1 MSADDNSLEL
11 AFYGLLNKT
20 RFGPFPK
27 KVVKVSSESD
37 FKEEGVPRF
46 ENFRGAPGEVVYD
59 LRDFRGIVSWDD
71 TTVTVK
77 AGTTWEEVVS
87 QFPDVASYSVAEF
100 SVGGSLY
107 FGDPIFGLNEFR
119 SLKSALAGVT
129 FFKNGAVKKGQYE
142 DGGIPLLIEIK
153 REKTQL
159 IWKELTTKNFK
170 DIISL
175 NDAILNARVV
185 PFRSLE
191 VWKTGDT
198 FRVIAVY
205 TPFRESL
212 VGAVLSALTG
222 WTETRPTGPESLK
235 GLGWPPYWYFGIT
248 QLNEFPSLEGILADP
263 DVAAVLRLE
272 RTRMWVSLFSFKPLK
287 LPPSLALTPYS
298 DAPETEALTT
308 GCVLC
313 GKCVSACPHAE
324 LKRSF
329 AYSPM
334 GFFALHSASGLDVSE
349 VATCEFCGICE
360 NVCPVKLPIL
370 SYYSTKAEFRE
381 PQGPLQEEGM
391 IKDVVLVVT
400 ADTKDLLKDEIEG
413 ALLYLGLK
421 GEGAS
426 LYVIPSSLASLVK
439 SGSLPPDVKTKLN
452 AAEKIYTLTP
462 ELDKVLRKS
471 FDESKIALV
480 HQLILGELIEHK
492 PSLKVHYPCYL
503 RNDKGA
509 CSYAFYD
516 LATGSKTEAKL
527 DYEVTLCSLASVKTG
542 VPSAVTLYM
551 KKRLLKDAL
560 VKLKSEVENLYTEL
574 LTETYVEDLDWYA
587 GISEEAREWV
597 KVGAML
603 QAIKDKSDDELEKVE
618 EYFELV
624 EKQGETTKI
633 LHKAID
639 IKLKRTK

>member
-1 MSADDNSLEL
+1 MPADDNGLEL

-20 RFGPFPK
+20 KFGAFPK
-27 KVVKVSSESD
+27 KVVKVFSEKD
-37 FKEEGVPRF
+37 LKEDGVPRF
-46 ENFRGAPGEVVYD
+46 ENFRGAAGEVVYD
-59 LRDFRGIVSWDD
+59 LRDFKGIVSSDD
-71 TTVTVK
+71 TTVTVR

-87 QFPDVASYSVAEF
+87 QFPDVASYSIAEF

-119 SLKSALAGVT
+119 SLKSALAEVT
-129 FFKNGAVKKGQYE
+129 YFKNGSVKTGHYE
-142 DGGIPLLIEIK
+142 DGSIPLLIRIK
-153 REKTQL
+153 REKTKL
-159 IWKELTTKNFK
+159 VWKELITKNFN

-175 NDAILNARVV
+175 NGAIQTAHVA

-205 TPFRESL
+205 TPIRESL
-212 VGAVLSALTG
+212 VGTVLSTLTG

-235 GLGWPPYWYFGIT
+235 GLGWPLYWYFGIT
-248 QLNEFPSLEGILADP
+248 QLNEFPSLERILADP

-298 DAPETEALTT
+298 DVPESEAFTN

-313 GKCVSACPHAE
+313 GKCVSVCPHAE

-334 GFFALHSASGLDVSE
+334 GFFALHLAPGLDVSD

-370 SYYSTKAEFRE
+370 SYYSTEAKFRE

-391 IKDVVLVVT
+391 IEDVVLVVT

-421 GEGAS
+421 GEGVS